1 MPKSSGIDVTL
12 YPQPILR
19 EKTKRVLKI
28 DDSLRLAVE
37 KMFKLT
43 YKKNGY
49 GMAGPQIGLSQCF
62 FVMNANP
69 WNTLARKD
77 NELVF
82 INPRIECSGKLIKE
96 TEGCLSLPGFTAAIP
111 RYETV
116 IVKAKNLEGEKFTYE
131 AQGKE
136 ARIIQH
142 EVDHLEGKLILDYA
156 SLAEEALQ
164 KKSIVSLEKKF
175 KLKDKLV
182 KTKKPNKIKIIE
194 ANKKKKKVKH
204 H

>member
-1 MPKSSGIDVTL
+1 MPKPSGVDVTL
-12 YPQPILR
+12 YPNPILR

-28 DDSLRLAVE
+28 DDSIRLAVE

-43 YKKNGY
+43 YQKNGY
-49 GMAGPQIGLSQCF
+49 GMAAPQMGLSQRF

-69 WNTLARKD
+69 WNALARKD

-82 INPRIECSGKLIKE
+82 INPKIECSGKITKE
-96 TEGCLSLPGFTAAIP
+96 KEGCLSLPGFTVIVP
-111 RYETV
+111 RHDSV
-116 IVKAKNLEGEKFTYE
+116 IVKAKNLDGEKFTYE
-131 AQGKE
+131 AHGKE

-156 SLAEEALQ
+156 SLAEKALQ
-164 KKSIVSLEKKF
+164 KQSIVSLEKKF
-175 KLKDKLV
+175 QIKERI
-182 KTKKPNKIKIIE
+182 TKIEKPCKKKVIKS
-194 ANKKKKKVKH
+194 NKKKVKH